1 MEPHWNVRFG
11 NPHSSEHSV
20 GWRAADSVRSS
31 AASVAALIGGD
42 PDEIIFTSGAT
53 EANNLAIIGLAR
65 MASPHRKR
73 ILLSAI
79 EHKCVI
85 ASARYLADREGFV
98 VETIPVDESGFVDAD
113 QLRDLVDEDVLV
125 ASIMAVNN
133 EIGTIQEVTKI
144 AEVLRENE
152 VIFHC
157 DAAQAPCAM
166 DVSGLAFEA
175 DLISLSGH
183 KMYGPP
189 GIGAL
194 HVRREL
200 QSRFAPI
207 IHGGGQQDGLR
218 SGTIPM
224 PLCVGFAAA
233 AEIMMASETEQDR
246 QRVGQQRDAFVDKL
260 KCNELPISI
269 NGPIGASRHPG
280 NANIQ
285 FEGHDAKDL
294 LSVLQPRLA
303 ASTGSRVHIGNPR
316 TLACPSCNRS
326 NRKSSRIFDTVQFRQ
341 IFNPRRNRTR
351 RANVCRDDLS

>member
-1 MEPHWNVRFG
+1 MEPYWNVRFG

-20 GWRAADSVRSS
+20 GWRAAESVRSS
-31 AASVAALIGGD
+31 AATVAEFIGGY
-42 PDEIIFTSGAT
+42 PEEIIFTSGAT

-65 MASPHRKR
+65 MASPQRKR
-73 ILLSAI
+73 ILVSAI
-79 EHKCVI
+79 EHKCVF

-98 VETIPVDESGFVDAD
+98 VETIPVDKYGFIDVS

-133 EIGTIQEVTKI
+133 EIGTIQNVKEI
-144 AEVLRENE
+144 AEVLRDSE

-166 DVSGLAFEA
+166 DVSGLALEA

-200 QSRFAPI
+200 QNRFDPI

-218 SGTIPM
+218 SGTVPM

-233 AEIMMASETEQDR
+233 AEIMMTSKTEQER
-246 QRVGQQRDAFVDKL
+246 NRIGRQRDAFVENL
-260 KCNELPISI
+260 KYNGFPIVI
-269 NGPIGASRHPG
+269 NGPQGDSRHPG
-280 NANIQ
+280 NANIRLD
-285 FEGHDAKDL
+285 GYDAKDL
-294 LSVLQPRLA
+294 LNALQPNLA
-303 ASTGSRVHIGNPR
+303 ASTGSACTSGIPEPSHVLRAIG
-316 TLACPSCNRS
+316 LDEDQAD
-326 NRKSSRIFDTVQFRQ
+326 SSIRFSFGRFT
-341 IFNPRRNRTR
+341 T
-351 RANVCRDDLS
+351 DDEIENAVLRCKEIL